1 MERILVNT
9 GENVCFCLS
18 QSTSKWQI
26 IMCLCQE
33 EPTTTTMP
41 MWNLFLTLLNAY
53 LFRYHHILHSIPRA
67 SAQQL
72 IIYFLSLNK
81 YLFCVSYRQFGLA
94 GVMPQR
100 TPNSQSCFTKMA
112 LPSWVKDISYFI
124 HWCFSVPWH
133 YHAKVFNLLLTMFA
147 GPPSQAMWAL
157 GDKIASSIVAQT
169 AGIPTLPWSGTGRS
183 RFLKM
188 VNINF
193 FMQT

>member
-1 MERILVNT
+1 M
-9 GENVCFCLS
+9 CFCLS

-33 EPTTTTMP
+33 GPTTTTMP

-53 LFRYHHILHSIPRA
+53 LFRYCHIPHSIPKA

-112 LPSWVKDISYFI
+112 LPSWVKDISSLSTDALVYLDI
-124 HWCFSVPWH
+124 IMLKYLIYC
-133 YHAKVFNLLLTMFA
+133 LLCLQDPQVRLC
-147 GPPSQAMWAL
+147 GL
-157 GDKIASSIVAQT
+157 
-169 AGIPTLPWSGTGRS
+169 
-183 RFLKM
+183 
-188 VNINF
+188 
-193 FMQT
+193 